1 MDSAGWPSPLGR
13 KLWLQIGRRWA
24 LGWVKQ
30 DGNSAV
36 AASAGGIPLIS
47 TGATSNGLD
56 DGATVEV
63 AGEATLH
70 E

>member
-1 MDSAGWPSPLGR
+1 M
-13 KLWLQIGRRWA
+13 
-24 LGWVKQ
+24 
-30 DGNSAV
+30 